1 MGTPTLP
8 ESCSRLTPLFRGE
21 FFAVDDWR
29 CAGEDTPGRREEWSP
44 DDCVAADLRD
54 AVTAHRRPGLPP
66 ASARA
71 RRRSED
77 ARCGRSTGRRG
88 ARPGLSAAHDL
99 LARDFSQSLTL
110 GGIACEVHCSPFHLS
125 RLFRRATGVTLYRT
139 VVQMRLREGL
149 ERLLDQPEHVSTIA
163 LAVGFASHSH
173 FTDAFRSEF
182 GCSPSQ
188 ARLLL
193 GPRRQ
198 PGARPTPLKH
208 GLFVRN

>member
-1 MGTPTLP
+1 
-8 ESCSRLTPLFRGE
+8 
-21 FFAVDDWR
+21 
-29 CAGEDTPGRREEWSP
+29 
-44 DDCVAADLRD
+44 
-54 AVTAHRRPGLPP
+54 
-66 ASARA
+66 
-71 RRRSED
+71 
-77 ARCGRSTGRRG
+77 
-88 ARPGLSAAHDL
+88 
-99 LARDFSQSLTL
+99 
-110 GGIACEVHCSPFHLS
+110 VHCSPFHLS

-149 ERLLDQPEHVSTIA
+149 ERLLDQPEHVSMIA

-173 FTDAFRSEF
+173 FADAFRSEF

-193 GPRRQ
+193 GPRRK